1 MKKINLLLF
10 VAILFGAMNF
20 VNAQDANTIL
30 KKVDEL
36 TSAPKDLYQTAT
48 ITMTDKAG
56 HKQVRT
62 AEIWQKGTN
71 KRLFKFT
78 SPASQKGIGFLSLPN
93 DIMYIYMPAYAKE
106 RRIASSVK
114 NQKFAGTDMTYDDL
128 EAKKYSDKYT
138 PSLIKTENN
147 IFFLKLVP
155 KEKSQYSKVILQ
167 VNARTYLPI
176 KAEYYDKG
184 NNKIKVSTFDFQ
196 KSGNYYYVKTLIVKD
211 LKTKH
216 STTMTASDVKF
227 DQNLGDDLFTVR
239 NLKN

>member
-1 MKKINLLLF
+1 
-10 VAILFGAMNF
+10 
-20 VNAQDANTIL
+20 
-30 KKVDEL
+30 
-36 TSAPKDLYQTAT
+36 
-48 ITMTDKAG
+48 
-56 HKQVRT
+56 
-62 AEIWQKGTN
+62 
-71 KRLFKFT
+71 
-78 SPASQKGIGFLSLPN
+78 
-93 DIMYIYMPAYAKE
+93 MPAYAKE